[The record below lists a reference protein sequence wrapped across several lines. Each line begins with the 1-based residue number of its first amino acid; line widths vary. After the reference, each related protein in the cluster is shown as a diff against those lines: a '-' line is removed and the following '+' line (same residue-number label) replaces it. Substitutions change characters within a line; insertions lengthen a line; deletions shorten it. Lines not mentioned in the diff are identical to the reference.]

1 MTQSIHKTS
10 EISNSVKIGNNVS
23 IGPYCYIDGN
33 ITIGDGTNIVS
44 HSCIFGSTTIGN
56 NNKIYPFT
64 NIGCDPQDLKY
75 EGEDSTLIIGDNN
88 VIRENVTISKGTK
101 ADNSTTQ
108 IGNSNLLMNG
118 THIAHDCEIGNQN
131 IFATNAAIAGHA
143 KILNKV
149 IIGGLSAVQQ
159 FTTIGSYS
167 MVGGAS
173 AVDKN
178 IMPASLVF
186 GNRAKLRGL
195 NLVGLRRSNFTNE
208 EIRKIE
214 MLHKNIEQI
223 SSLKNKK
230 EFVNVIEMFE
240 NYLKLH
246 NEKIGTVKE

>member
-1 MTQSIHKTS
+1 MTQLIHKTS

-33 ITIGDGTNIVS
+33 ITIGDGTNILS
-44 HSCIFGSTTIGN
+44 HSCIFGNTTIGS

-75 EGEDSTLIIGDNN
+75 EGEDSILVIGDNN

-101 ADNSTTQ
+101 ADNFKTQ
-108 IGNSNLLMNG
+108 IGNSNLFMNG
-118 THIAHDCEIGNQN
+118 THIAHDCQIGNHN

-167 MVGGAS
+167 MIGGAS

-195 NLVGLRRSNFTNE
+195 NLVGLRRANFTNE
-208 EIRKIE
+208 EIRIIE
-214 MLHKNIEQI
+214 NLHKNIELINTLRQDRKFI
-223 SSLKNKK
+223 
-230 EFVNVIEMFE
+230 NVIEMFE
-240 NYLKLH
+240 NYMKLY

>member
-1 MTQSIHKTS
+1 MTQLIHKTS

-33 ITIGDGTNIVS
+33 ITIGDDTNIVS
-44 HSCIFGSTTIGN
+44 HSCIFGNTTIGN

-75 EGEDSTLIIGDNN
+75 EGEDSILVIGDNN
-88 VIRENVTISKGTK
+88 TIRENVTISKGTK
-101 ADNSTTQ
+101 ADNLITK
-108 IGNSNLLMNG
+108 IGNSNLFMNG
-118 THIAHDCEIGNQN
+118 THIAHDCQIGNQN

-149 IIGGLSAVQQ
+149 IIGGLSAIQQ

-167 MVGGAS
+167 MIGGAS

-195 NLVGLRRSNFTNE
+195 NLVGLRRANFTNE
-208 EIRKIE
+208 EFKIIE
-214 MLHKNIEQI
+214 KLHKNIEFIDTLRQD
-223 SSLKNKK
+223 KK
-230 EFVNVIEMFE
+230 FMNVIGMFE

>member
-1 MTQSIHKTS
+1 MTQLIHKTS

-23 IGPYCYIDGN
+23 IGPYCYIEGN
-33 ITIGDGTNIVS
+33 ITIGNNTNIIS

-75 EGEDSTLIIGDNN
+75 EGEDSILVIGNNN

-101 ADNSTTQ
+101 ADNQITY
-108 IGNSNLLMNG
+108 IGNSNLFMNG
-118 THIAHDCEIGNQN
+118 THIAHDCQIGDQN

-167 MVGGAS
+167 MIGGAS

-195 NLVGLRRSNFTNE
+195 NLVGLRRANFTND
-208 EIRKIE
+208 EIKIIE
-214 MLHKNIEQI
+214 KLHKNIEFI
-223 SSLKNKK
+223 DSLRQDKK
-230 EFVNVIEMFE
+230 YVNVIEMFE

-246 NEKIGTVKE
+246 NKKIGTVKE

>member
-1 MTQSIHKTS
+1 MTQLIHKTS
-10 EISNSVKIGNNVS
+10 EISKSVKIGNNVS

-33 ITIGDGTNIVS
+33 IIIGDGTNILS
-44 HSCIFGSTTIGN
+44 HSCIFGNTTIGS

-75 EGEDSTLIIGDNN
+75 EGEDSILVIGDNN

-101 ADNSTTQ
+101 ADNFKTQ
-108 IGNSNLLMNG
+108 IGNSNLFMNG
-118 THIAHDCEIGNQN
+118 THIAHDCQIGNHN

-167 MVGGAS
+167 MIGGAS

-195 NLVGLRRSNFTNE
+195 NLIGLRRANFTNE
-208 EIRKIE
+208 EIRIIE
-214 MLHKNIEQI
+214 SLHKNIELINTLRQD
-223 SSLKNKK
+223 KK
-230 EFVNVIEMFE
+230 FIKVIEIFE
-240 NYLKLH
+240 NYIKLL

>member
-1 MTQSIHKTS
+1 MTQLIHKTS

-33 ITIGDGTNIVS
+33 ITIGDGTNIIS
-44 HSCIFGSTTIGN
+44 HSCIFGNTTIGS

-75 EGEDSTLIIGDNN
+75 EGEDSILVIGDNN

-101 ADNSTTQ
+101 ADNLTTQ
-108 IGNSNLLMNG
+108 IGNSNLFMNG
-118 THIAHDCEIGNQN
+118 THIAHDCQIGNHN
-131 IFATNAAIAGHA
+131 IFATNAAIAGHE

-167 MVGGAS
+167 MIGGAS

-195 NLVGLRRSNFTNE
+195 NLIGLRRANFTNE
-208 EIRKIE
+208 EIRIIE
-214 MLHKNIEQI
+214 SLHKNIELINTLRQDI
-223 SSLKNKK
+223 KFIK
-230 EFVNVIEMFE
+230 VIEIFE
-240 NYLKLH
+240 NYIKLL

>member
-1 MTQSIHKTS
+1 MTQLIHKSS
-10 EISNSVKIGNNVS
+10 EVSSSVKLGNNTS

-33 ITIGDGTNIVS
+33 ITIGDNTQIVS
-44 HSCIFGSTTIGN
+44 HSCIFGNTTIGN

-75 EGEDSTLIIGDNN
+75 EGEESNLIIGNNN

-101 ADNSTTQ
+101 ADNMNTK
-108 IGNSNLLMNG
+108 IGDSNLLMNG
-118 THIAHDCEIGNQN
+118 THIAHDCQIGNKN
-131 IFATNAAIAGHA
+131 VFATNAAIAGHV
-143 KILNKV
+143 KILDNV
-149 IIGGLSAVQQ
+149 IMGGLSAVQQ

-167 MVGGAS
+167 MIGGAS

-208 EIRKIE
+208 EIKIIE
-214 MLHKNIEQI
+214 KLHKNIDFI
-223 SSLKNKK
+223 DSLRLDKK
-230 EFVNVIEMFE
+230 FINVIEMFE
-240 NYLKLH
+240 NYLKLY

>member
-1 MTQSIHKTS
+1 MTQLIHKTS

-33 ITIGDGTNIVS
+33 ITIGDGTNILS
-44 HSCIFGSTTIGN
+44 HSCIFGNTTIGS

-75 EGEDSTLIIGDNN
+75 EGEDSILVIGDNN

-101 ADNSTTQ
+101 ADNLITQ
-108 IGNSNLLMNG
+108 IGHSNLFMNG
-118 THIAHDCEIGNQN
+118 THIAHDCQIGNHN

-167 MVGGAS
+167 MIGGAS

-195 NLVGLRRSNFTNE
+195 NLVGLRRANFTNE
-208 EIRKIE
+208 EIRIIE
-214 MLHKNIEQI
+214 NLHKNIELINTLRQD
-223 SSLKNKK
+223 KK
-230 EFVNVIEMFE
+230 FINVIEMFE
-240 NYLKLH
+240 NYMKLY